1 MPISRVAAL
10 LLVIGAAL
18 VPRCAGAAAAAS
30 VRDFGAA
37 GDDVTDDTPAI
48 QRAIDSVG
56 EAGVVFFP
64 PGTYRVTQLRIGSR
78 MALVGAAPGA
88 VTLRNHE
95 PAGRNFSGMVTGRAS
110 TGDLT
115 DVEIRNLTF
124 ERTVETDA
132 FDEHVYLEN
141 CRRVVIE
148 NSRFVGRIT
157 RAHHAQKGVHL
168 RGCRYAR
175 ILNNVFEDIADNAL
189 ALNWLDP
196 ATIGGPPRD
205 QRQRLRAHVERSR
218 LPDHRDPERRHR
230 RGQHLP
236 RPGAGRPG
244 RQLDRDGRRRWR
256 RDHRALA
263 DGQQRPGLQQPDSR
277 RERTGRAG
285 QRPARRPAERGRRGG
300 AQPRRGLRRQ
310 RRHRGWLPAGQAR
323 RSRARRGQHGVR
335 FDARR
340 HRDPGRLERERP
352 RQPRAACPALR
363 GLRRLHHG
371 LGRRRRQRV
380 RRQRPG
386 WPGRC
391 VVRRAHPER
400 RRGHAGRQ
408 RLSRHAGRP
417 RHPAPWPGRE
427 RHARGLTPRQPRRR
441 QHTERLPR
449 DVATRGDPALGQ
461 CLRRRCRRGA
471 APRRALV
478 PAPAGAGRPD
488 PRDTH
493 RYRAPTSET
502 WSSPASRTIYA
513 DCS

>member
-18 VPRCAGAAAAAS
+18 VPRCAGAAATAS
-30 VRDFGAA
+30 GARFRAA

-148 NSRFVGRIT
+148 NSPLRGADHARAPRPEGRAPARMPL
-157 RAHHAQKGVHL
+157 RAHPQQRVRGHCRQRPGPELARPGHL
-168 RGCRYAR
+168 RG
-175 ILNNVFEDIADNAL
+175 
-189 ALNWLDP
+189 
-196 ATIGGPPRD
+196 PPRG
-205 QRQRLRAHVERSR
+205 QRQCLRAHVERSR
-218 LPDHRDPERRHR
+218 LSDHRDPERRHR

-277 RERTGRAG
+277 RERAGRAG
-285 QRPARRPAERGRRGG
+285 QRPAQRPAERGRRWRGG
-300 AQPRRGLRRQ
+300 AATWPSSATS
-310 RRHRGWLPAGQAR
+310 P
-323 RSRARRGQHGVR
+323 
-335 FDARR
+335 
-340 HRDPGRLERERP
+340 
-352 RQPRAACPALR
+352 PRAASCGPSAPITCSSRATWCP
-363 GLRRLHHG
+363 
-371 LGRRRRQRV
+371 
-380 RRQRPG
+380 
-386 WPGRC
+386 
-391 VVRRAHPER
+391 VRRAT
-400 RRGHAGRQ
+400 A
-408 RLSRHAGRP
+408 SRSR
-417 RHPAPWPGRE
+417 
-427 RHARGLTPRQPRRR
+427 TPR
-441 QHTERLPR
+441 T
-449 DVATRGDPALGQ
+449 
-461 CLRRRCRRGA
+461 
-471 APRRALV
+471 
-478 PAPAGAGRPD
+478 
-488 PRDTH
+488 
-493 RYRAPTSET
+493 
-502 WSSPASRTIYA
+502 
-513 DCS
+513 